1 MARGRLS
8 AIFLQRARLRHF
20 PSPWRATSAL
30 SKLGVVEYSCAS
42 EEGGALLMGQRERS
56 YSSAAVSAA
65 YAARNYANNIAEY
78 NRALL
83 EINNSRRSY
92 LMRDVY
98 EDMQIDGVQPMRDTF
113 HTLITGCMKGD
124 RLQDVMYFFDEMKT
138 MGLVPDVVL
147 YNCVITSCGRCNQ
160 IDRAFQVAEEMESYG
175 IQPKHRT
182 FLALLKSCGTAGRVD
197 EAYGVVRRMAACG
210 LTLNSSCYS
219 ALIMAYKNRKPVNE
233 DTVHKIFELL
243 EQSKGCEG
251 GSAEGEA
258 RDDFEEELASLVTG
272 GDLQPTRSYVNRRFT
287 VYFAALRAF
296 AELGNATAVKSVIEM
311 LEQAGYQVDASSV
324 TELVKCHIAQGDL
337 ENAVTVFDK
346 FVESG
351 KNPTL
356 NLYITLIQGC
366 LMKLNSFKLASAK
379 RLLEQMDQRGYF
391 LNTIIGS
398 NLLTLASNEYGGDF
412 STANCIWDMMQKRNL
427 RLSFRAVSA
436 YYNGLQRHK
445 VPEDDARLV
454 AVREVV
460 TKNQKRFNWTSGPQ
474 PGADQGAEHEGDIE
488 RGSRKLKEPF

>member
-1 MARGRLS
+1 MNLRYV
-8 AIFLQRARLRHF
+8 LQ
-20 PSPWRATSAL
+20 
-30 SKLGVVEYSCAS
+30 
-42 EEGGALLMGQRERS
+42 
-56 YSSAAVSAA
+56 
-65 YAARNYANNIAEY
+65 
-78 NRALL
+78 
-83 EINNSRRSY
+83 
-92 LMRDVY
+92 
-98 EDMQIDGVQPMRDTF
+98 
-113 HTLITGCMKGD
+113 
-124 RLQDVMYFFDEMKT
+124 
-138 MGLVPDVVL
+138 
-147 YNCVITSCGRCNQ
+147 
-160 IDRAFQVAEEMESYG
+160 
-175 IQPKHRT
+175 
-182 FLALLKSCGTAGRVD
+182 
-197 EAYGVVRRMAACG
+197 
-210 LTLNSSCYS
+210 
-219 ALIMAYKNRKPVNE
+219 
-233 DTVHKIFELL
+233 IFELL

-366 LMKLNSFKLASAK
+366 LMKLNAFKLASAK

-398 NLLTLASNEYGGDF
+398 NLLTLASNEYVSFHSLLIPASSCDLR
-412 STANCIWDMMQKRNL
+412 SDVINPEPKISSAVWHTTLIRML
-427 RLSFRAVSA
+427 RL
-436 YYNGLQRHK
+436 
-445 VPEDDARLV
+445 
-454 AVREVV
+454 
-460 TKNQKRFNWTSGPQ
+460 T
-474 PGADQGAEHEGDIE
+474 
-488 RGSRKLKEPF
+488 